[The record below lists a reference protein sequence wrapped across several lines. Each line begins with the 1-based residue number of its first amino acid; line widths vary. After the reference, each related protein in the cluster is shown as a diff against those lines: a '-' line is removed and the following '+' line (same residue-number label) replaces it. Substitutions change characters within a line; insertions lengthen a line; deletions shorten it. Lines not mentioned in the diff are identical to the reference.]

1 MSAGP
6 YLRKTCAGRRGAAPR
21 QRQGR
26 RRVVGVVDVQGRDVK
41 SPAPRRGKAPDLRA
55 EGRFIGRLLG
65 AAMRG
70 GSRYRLAAL
79 TARELAVC
87 GMLPCL
93 ARDGTISLDDR
104 PGIAAPAPGAAVW
117 RAFDAYRRELAGLL
131 RAGRCPFCAGSLR
144 RLRHMPGARARRTRC
159 A

>member
-26 RRVVGVVDVQGRDVK
+26 HRVVGVVDVQGRDVK
-41 SPAPRRGKAPDLRA
+41 SPAPRRGDAPDLRA
-55 EGRFIGRLLG
+55 EARFVGRLFG
-65 AAMRG
+65 AVMRG
-70 GSRYRLAAL
+70 DGRYRIAAL

-87 GMLPCL
+87 GLLPRL
-93 ARDGTISLDDR
+93 AREGVVALVEC
-104 PGIAAPAPGAAVW
+104 PGIEAPAPGEAAW
-117 RAFDAYRRELAGLL
+117 RAFDEYRRELASLL
-131 RAGRCPFCAGSLR
+131 RAGRCPFCAGSLGR
-144 RLRHMPGARARRTRC
+144 MRHMPGARARRTRC